1 LRIYSDDNMPDLG
14 KSLSNLVRKILT
26 RTSVD
31 AEDVEILVK
40 GLQKILLQS
49 DVDVKLIFELC
60 GNIRRRC
67 LKEKIPPGL
76 TLREQVMKVVYDE
89 LVKLLGE
96 KQASLLGKKRI
107 MLVGLFG
114 SGKTTT
120 AGKLAKYFQ
129 KQGLKPAMIGSD
141 YHRPA
146 APEQLQQ
153 LGDKLHV
160 PVYISKEKDPYKALK
175 EGLGKLKKHDTIII
189 DTAGRDALDKELAEE
204 LKKMYKLCQ
213 PDEVLLVIPADIG
226 RVGGKQAEEFNKLVG
241 ITGIIVTKM
250 DGTAKGGG
258 ALSACSATASKVK
271 FIGTGEK
278 LENLEVYDPVRFVS
292 RLLGMGDLEALIEK
306 VREAEFKE
314 EDVEKILSGKFTLQ
328 DFYDQISGVQK
339 MGSLNSVMNMIPG
352 MGYSI
357 PEDLLQVQEEK
368 LKKYKYIID
377 SMTEKERKNADLI
390 HSSRIKRIAKGSGT
404 SQKDVRDLLKQYK
417 QTKKLIKKIGG
428 MKGMKRGMMKKL
440 AKKFGIKM

>member
-1 LRIYSDDNMPDLG
+1 MPDLG
-14 KSLSNLVRKILT
+14 KSLSNLVRKILS
-26 RTSVD
+26 RTTVD
-31 AEDVEILVK
+31 ADSVEALIK

-49 DVDVKLIFELC
+49 DVDVKLVYELS
-60 GNIRRRC
+60 GNIRKKC
-67 LKEKIPPGL
+67 LKEEIPAGL
-76 TLREQVMKVVYDE
+76 TLREHVMKVVYDE

-96 KQASLLGKKRI
+96 KQVGLLGKKKI
-107 MLVGLFG
+107 MLLGLFG

-120 AGKLAKYFQ
+120 AAKLAKYFQ
-129 KQGLKPAMIGSD
+129 KQGLKPAMICSD

-146 APEQLQQ
+146 APEQLMQ

-160 PVYISKEKDPYKALK
+160 PVHVSREKDPYKALK
-175 EGLGKLKKHDTIII
+175 EGLGSFKKYDTIII
-189 DTAGRDALDKELAEE
+189 DTAGRDALDKKLAEE
-204 LKKMYKLCQ
+204 LRKMDEICR

-226 RVGGKQAEEFNKLVG
+226 RIGGKQAEEFNKLIG
-241 ITGIIVTKM
+241 ITGVIVTKM

-258 ALSACSATASKVK
+258 ALSACSTTDARVK

-278 LENLEVYDPVRFVS
+278 IEDLEVYDPVRYVS
-292 RLLGMGDLEALIEK
+292 RLLGMGDLQTLLEK
-306 VREAEFKE
+306 VKEAEFKE
-314 EDVEKILSGKFTLQ
+314 EDVAKIMSGKFSLQ

-339 MGSLNSVMNMIPG
+339 MGSFNEVLNMIPG
-352 MGYSI
+352 GYSI
-357 PEDLLQVQEEK
+357 PEEMLVVQEEK
-368 LKKYKYIID
+368 LKKYKHIMN
-377 SMTEKERKNADLI
+377 SMTKKERKNADLI

-404 SQKDVRDLLKQYK
+404 SQRDVRDLLKHYK